1 MEVFGA
7 RTAEPIQ
14 TCVEEVK
21 KSKIFIGILGMR
33 YGSIDP
39 ESGKSFVQIEYDTA
53 INHGLDVLIYLID
66 EENALIS
73 PVFVDKDENAKKL
86 QEFKDYL
93 RKNHT
98 VEFFLSPDD
107 LVKKI
112 ERDLLRLAADKG
124 LIIDEG
130 KFEPVSDEKP
140 TIELINK
147 FNVLPKL
154 LNGTEIELVV
164 EFVSPPYPIQKQ
176 TCDALNLTYGSSVER
191 RIKINRPKD
200 IPQKQL
206 QFLQE
211 LFADGGLAEF
221 VYDAEPEREYNIIAK
236 LSFGMEQH
244 VIKTSTKSFGLH
256 SRTPPIV
263 DLDTKEKIENYIQY
277 NPIKALVFV
286 TIII

>member
-33 YGSIDP
+33 YGSIDI
-39 ESGKSFVQIEYDTA
+39 ESGKSFVQIEYETA
-53 INHGLDVLIYLID
+53 INRGLDVLIYLID

-73 PVFVDKDENAKKL
+73 PIFVDKDENAKKL
-86 QEFKDYL
+86 QEFKEYL
-93 RKNHT
+93 KKNHT
-98 VEFFLSPDD
+98 VEIFNSPDD

-112 ERDLLRLAADKG
+112 ERDLLRLATDKG

-140 TIELINK
+140 TIELIKK

-154 LNGTEIELVV
+154 LSGTEIELFV
-164 EFVSPPYPIQKQ
+164 EFISSPYPIQKQ
-176 TCDALNLTYGSSVER
+176 TCDALNLTYGSSVRR
-191 RIKINRPKD
+191 RIKINRPKN
-200 IPQKQL
+200 IPQKQF

-221 VYDAEPEREYNIIAK
+221 VYDAEQGREYNIIAK
-236 LSFGMEQH
+236 LSFGIEQH
-244 VIKTSTKSFGLH
+244 VIKTSTKSFELH
-256 SRTPPIV
+256 SSTPPIV

-277 NPIKALVFV
+277 NPIEALVFV